1 MNMASLWTGEA
12 LPTTVSK
19 ALLLP
24 HSRGPA
30 AWGGLLSISPG
41 NLPFPELTFLGFQ
54 LDSQF
59 LQLLSDQAMVEAGHW

>member
-1 MNMASLWTGEA
+1 MASLWTGEA

-30 AWGGLLSISPG
+30 AWEGLLSIPPG
-41 NLPFPELTFLGFQ
+41 NLPFPELTFLGIQ